1 LVRGGGAVREFPVFV
16 LFRRE
21 HLATV
26 FTVPD
31 ESPRGLV
38 LLLTGAGAARSHRF
52 QMWTR
57 TARELA
63 RHGLASARLDYE
75 GMGDSTGDVSDWNW
89 SIVPELQEQARAV
102 AQAGVRTLGVDRVG
116 VAGNCLGSLL
126 TLYLAAAMPECIG
139 SVGILTPLFEV
150 NALTGVR
157 RRVRRWKVASMV
169 KSNPLG
175 RKLLVR
181 PVRRLEGKF
190 NRGVSDRFSRA
201 LDHGPMLFMYG
212 DRDDSWSK
220 RVQARLDEMLE
231 RVPKDR
237 RERFELKVL
246 PGVELSGFE
255 SAELQQLTI
264 DTVVTFMTRCFD
276 RISAPPKAA
285 APVPSSLDA

>member
-1 LVRGGGAVREFPVFV
+1 VREFPVFV
-16 LFRRE
+16 PFRQE

-63 RHGLASARLDYE
+63 RQGLASARLDYE
-75 GMGDSTGDVSDWNW
+75 GMGDSTGDVTDWNW
-89 SIVPELQEQARAV
+89 SIVPELQEQALAV
-102 AQAGVRTLGVDRVG
+102 AEAGVRTLGVDRVG

-126 TLYLAAAMPECIG
+126 ALYLAAAMPECIG

-220 RVQARLDEMLE
+220 RVQARLYEMLE
-231 RVPKDR
+231 RVQKDR
-237 RERFELKVL
+237 RDRFELKVL

-276 RISAPPKAA
+276 QEPPSPKAA
-285 APVPSSLDA
+285 TPVPSSLDA

>member
-1 LVRGGGAVREFPVFV
+1 VREFPVFV
-16 LFRRE
+16 PFRRE

-26 FTVPD
+26 FTAPD
-31 ESPRGLV
+31 DSPRGLV

-89 SIVPELQEQARAV
+89 SIVPELQEQALAV
-102 AQAGVRTLGVDRVG
+102 AEAGKRTLGVDRVG

-126 TLYLAAAMPECIG
+126 SLYLAAAMPDCVG

-157 RRVRRWKVASMV
+157 RRARRWKIAPMV
-169 KSNPLG
+169 KSSWLG
-175 RKLLVR
+175 RRLLVR

-201 LDHGPMLFMYG
+201 LDHGPMLFVYG
-212 DRDDSWSK
+212 DQDDSWSK
-220 RVQARLDEMLE
+220 RVHARLDEMLE
-231 RVPKDR
+231 RVPKDHR
-237 RERFELKVL
+237 DRFELKVL
-246 PGVELSGFE
+246 HDVELSGFE
-255 SAELQQLTI
+255 SAELQKLTI
-264 DTVVTFMTRCFD
+264 DTVVGFMTRCFD
-276 RISAPPKAA
+276 RASPAPKAA
-285 APVPSSLDA
+285 ATVPSSLDA